1 MRRHVGLS
9 SLSQQTTAN
18 AAYSSLSS
26 TLSEHQ
32 LSTLQAQLATF
43 QGALRTFATKH
54 RAKILSDP
62 VFRTHFAD
70 MCNKLGVDPLGSGG
84 RKGVWDYLGVGEWT
98 YALAVQVVD
107 VCLSSRE
114 RNGGLMELDEVVRG
128 VTRLRGGPAPTPGS
142 GSSSSNSRKGANAAK
157 ESASYAT
164 TSSSSSVTAQDVSRA
179 INALQPLGCG
189 YSIIDLG
196 HGKKMV
202 RSVAAEFDTDSLTLL
217 EAASDSG
224 LGHLT
229 ISSLR
234 SFTAGRSVG
243 GSSVPTGGWT
253 VQRAVNALERALL
266 NEGLV
271 WMDDQEAGEV
281 QYWIPS
287 LFDFQEAGLETA
299 RGETG

>member
-9 SLSQQTTAN
+9 SLSHQTTAN

-70 MCNKLGVDPLGSGG
+70 MCNQLGVDPLGSGG

-114 RNGGLMELDEVVRG
+114 RNGGLLELDEVVRG
-128 VTRLRGGPAPTPGS
+128 VTRLRSGPATAAGS
-142 GSSSSNSRKGANAAK
+142 GSNKAAVIARSSASATSSSA
-157 ESASYAT
+157 
-164 TSSSSSVTAQDVSRA
+164 SSSVTAQDVVRA

-224 LGHLT
+224 LGHVT

-234 SFTAGRSVG
+234 SFTAGRSAVG
-243 GSSVPTGGWT
+243 SPAAAGGWT
-253 VQRAVNALERALL
+253 VQRAANALERALL

-271 WMDDQEAGEV
+271 WMDEQEAGEV
-281 QYWIPS
+281 QYWMPS
-287 LFDFQEAGLETA
+287 LFDFQETLETA
-299 RGETG
+299 S